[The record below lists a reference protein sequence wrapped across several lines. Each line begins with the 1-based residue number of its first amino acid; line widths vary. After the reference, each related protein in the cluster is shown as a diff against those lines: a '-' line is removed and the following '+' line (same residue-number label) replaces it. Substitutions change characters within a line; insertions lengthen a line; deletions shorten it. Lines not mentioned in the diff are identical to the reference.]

1 MGKSGRLHITCF
13 FPIAS
18 GIVTTLRH
26 FTKQDVDLVDFSE
39 VGRFRAWRS
48 QHGKQDFSVWCNRAG
63 DTIKLRTDWSSPA
76 AISCYVGPAWREVE
90 MLPVDPRSRG
100 PRKLVVTAR
109 G

>member
-39 VGRFRAWRS
+39 VGKFRAWRS
-48 QHGKQDFSVWCNRAG
+48 QHGKQDFSV
-63 DTIKLRTDWSSPA
+63 
-76 AISCYVGPAWREVE
+76 
-90 MLPVDPRSRG
+90 
-100 PRKLVVTAR
+100 
-109 G
+109 